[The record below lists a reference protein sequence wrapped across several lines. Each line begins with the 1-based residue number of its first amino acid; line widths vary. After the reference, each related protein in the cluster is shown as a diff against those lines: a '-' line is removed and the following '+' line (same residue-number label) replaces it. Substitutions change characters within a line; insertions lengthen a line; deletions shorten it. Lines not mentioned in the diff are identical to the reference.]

1 MTRPRGSLGPMPTNR
16 SREGPGAPSLT
27 PGVAE
32 IRALAHPLRLRLME
46 LFAETPR
53 TTKQA
58 AALLGQPQ
66 TRLYH
71 HVAALERAGLLRVK
85 KTRLIKG
92 ITEKCYEATNR
103 TMGGSSDVRA
113 GWKRSKSKRESAARR
128 ALVMSVLTQSRQE
141 VVAAMA
147 TSGGERPMMAR
158 LVMVAPSAR
167 LGALRERLF
176 ETLEK
181 IQEEF
186 DRDDQNADAAADV
199 DRWALT
205 ITFAPVTPS
214 ARQRGT
220 T

>member
-1 MTRPRGSLGPMPTNR
+1 MPTNR
-16 SREGPGAPSLT
+16 SREGPGAPPLT

-85 KTRLIKG
+85 ETRLIRG
-92 ITEKCYEATNR
+92 ITEKCYEATSR
-103 TMGGSSDVRA
+103 TMGSSDVRA

-158 LVMVAPSAR
+158 VVVVARSAR
-167 LGALRERLF
+167 LAALRERLF
-176 ETLEK
+176 KMLEK
-181 IQEEF
+181 IQKEF
-186 DRDDQNADAAADV
+186 DGDEQNADAAADV

-214 ARQRGT
+214 ART
-220 T
+220 